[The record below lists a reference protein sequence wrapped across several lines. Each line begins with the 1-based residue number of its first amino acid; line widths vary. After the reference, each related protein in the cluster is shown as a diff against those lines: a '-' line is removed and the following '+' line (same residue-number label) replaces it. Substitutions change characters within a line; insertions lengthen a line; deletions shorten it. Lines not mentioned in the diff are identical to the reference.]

1 MASALFARPNNR
13 AISIAAISGA
23 MIPDCDVWLMI
34 VVEFLRNS
42 TGCETFHYR
51 YLEPPW
57 TDIQAVINSIP
68 ISVLILAIGAAI
80 RFWGSKPVGALIL
93 VFALSA
99 LLHLCCDI
107 LLHHDD
113 ARRQFWPISDW
124 IFRSPVS
131 YWDPQYYGKYFVVF
145 ELFLG
150 LSLAIILIQRFRSII
165 VRIAIG
171 IGCLGYII
179 GITASLFEAAAHDRG
194 PGSCEP
200 IQHDK
205 TMVMTRES
213 LAKMTELDQAL
224 WQYVEYSDMFT

>member
-1 MASALFARPNNR
+1 
-13 AISIAAISGA
+13 

-51 YLEPPW
+51 YLETPW
-57 TDIQAVINSIP
+57 TDIQAIINSIP
-68 ISVLILAIGAAI
+68 IFALILAIGGVI
-80 RFWGSKPVGALIL
+80 WFWGRKRVGALIL

-99 LLHLCCDI
+99 LLHLCSDI

-131 YWDPQYYGKYFVVF
+131 YWDPQYFGKYFVVF

-150 LSLAIILIQRFRSII
+150 LSLATILVQRFRSII

-194 PGSCEP
+194 PGSCAAAYHAET
-200 IQHDK
+200 DV
-205 TMVMTRES
+205 MVNS
-213 LAKMTELDQAL
+213 
-224 WQYVEYSDMFT
+224 